1 MIIETRARYGGVGT
15 RALVTTGSGL
25 PVVLLHGYGDSA
37 ETWRGVLGRL
47 AAMHRR
53 GLAVDLPG
61 FGQADRRHAGPIVPQ
76 LDRFVDAVLV
86 DTGPAVLVG
95 NSLGAATAVRAAAR
109 HRESVKALV
118 ALNDPLSGRHWLARQ
133 ARTRPVPEQ
142 YWTWAGR
149 IPVPPP
155 ALRWATRWLAPKL
168 LYGPGAL
175 PDPEVIAYWTGT
187 TARMRDVAR
196 LARDACAYAYESAA
210 GHADVRVDCPA
221 VIVHGE
227 RDRVIPVHSSRT
239 LQRLIPGSELVVLP
253 ESGHCPQL
261 DDPAAVVRLITEIG
275 VAE

>member
-37 ETWRGVLGRL
+37 ETWRGVLDRL
-47 AAMHRR
+47 VAMHRR

-133 ARTRPVPEQ
+133 A
-142 YWTWAGR
+142 
-149 IPVPPP
+149 
-155 ALRWATRWLAPKL
+155 
-168 LYGPGAL
+168 
-175 PDPEVIAYWTGT
+175 
-187 TARMRDVAR
+187 
-196 LARDACAYAYESAA
+196 
-210 GHADVRVDCPA
+210 
-221 VIVHGE
+221 
-227 RDRVIPVHSSRT
+227 
-239 LQRLIPGSELVVLP
+239 
-253 ESGHCPQL
+253 
-261 DDPAAVVRLITEIG
+261 
-275 VAE
+275 